1 MTFINQKPAIMRR
14 ILFIL
19 CLFNA
24 LSAIPSGGLLML
36 NPDGRIFHFPPD
48 LLETTPFQNY
58 FVPGILLAMIVGGSS
73 LMAAISLFKN
83 TRYQYWLAMSA
94 GLILIGWIFIQ
105 TILIQSVHW
114 LHAAYFILG
123 FTVLLLSVALI
134 KQAKKARV

>member
-1 MTFINQKPAIMRR
+1 
-14 ILFIL
+14 
-19 CLFNA
+19 
-24 LSAIPSGGLLML
+24 ML

-94 GLILIGWIFIQ
+94 GLILIGWI
-105 TILIQSVHW
+105 
-114 LHAAYFILG
+114 
-123 FTVLLLSVALI
+123 LSKPYLYNRSIGCMQHTLSWASPYCFYP
-134 KQAKKARV
+134 